1 MPHIQAVGA
10 GENQT
15 ISIENNGINGNTYI
29 NVTSESGITKAY
41 IIAFEAQKSDYVYLK
56 NIFKNCEPLTEF
68 YPTLDTYNFDVPV
81 TVQRPVISF
90 ELGDAFQKVEE
101 IEEPNKHTLIVKAQ
115 NGDTFT
121 YTITFNRT
129 YSKNALLNGIT
140 LDGALLPGFDSN
152 DFEYDVE
159 LPVGTTVLPMI
170 GVINGAD
177 GQTTQVLTNGVNGDA
192 IITVVADDN
201 TTTQTY
207 TIHFTV
213 DKSQVN
219 TLLDIQLD
227 GESLEGFDPA
237 ITNYTHTMA
246 VGNRVWPLV
255 SYTAGDAYQHVSMT
269 EKVLD
274 TWNKVVTLV
283 ATPEDEN
290 MASTTYT
297 IHMVVEKSSLTTL
310 KDIQLDNVSMEGFV
324 PETTNYVIELPI
336 GTQTNPEVTW
346 TMGDEFQDVD
356 PQVEDNKVTLTVT
369 AEDSSVRVYTVQ
381 FVVLHSSNALL
392 NGISVDYQPL
402 DGFNPEVFEYNYVL
416 PWGTTQMPKVTYEM
430 GDAWQ
435 KVTPED
441 GGINGD
447 YKLFVQAE
455 DGITSNTYVIHFSV
469 AKSNN
474 ALLQDILIGGESM
487 VGFDAEVFTYTCS
500 LPYGETVVPAVEGV
514 KVMESQVVEVVNAT
528 SLSEQTI
535 ITVTAEDGKTK
546 QTYTLSWENEK
557 SSNAQLNM
565 IYLDGAEMDGF
576 NPEVSDYVITLP
588 YGTTEM
594 PVVTWEAGDADQN
607 ATLEWNGQTALILVE
622 AQDGTLGEYIISF
635 VVEKSSENRLK
646 DLAIDGVT
654 IEGFNPEVIEYHIV
668 YPAGTSVDE
677 VATKDQISYQLFNE
691 SEHVTLLSND
701 MVLMVQVTAENGNVR
716 TYVIAQSIALSNN
729 TLLDDILVNGESL
742 EDFDPHTLEYTYM
755 LPFGSAVVPSD
766 ITYVSSD
773 TTQKVAVSIN
783 PLGLPTEVFVTAED
797 GTKAVYKIHFLVDDF
812 DPSTIPTSDNVCVTS
827 MPDGKWKFTTNCNN
841 VNIYLST
848 LDGKVILIAPIPLV
862 DVNVPN
868 ICDEQAQGFIFEAS
882 IDNVVAYYFVHDMK
896 RIIESGKLRV
906 SHY

>member
-1 MPHIQAVGA
+1 
-10 GENQT
+10 
-15 ISIENNGINGNTYI
+15 
-29 NVTSESGITKAY
+29 
-41 IIAFEAQKSDYVYLK
+41 
-56 NIFKNCEPLTEF
+56 
-68 YPTLDTYNFDVPV
+68 
-81 TVQRPVISF
+81 
-90 ELGDAFQKVEE
+90 
-101 IEEPNKHTLIVKAQ
+101 
-115 NGDTFT
+115 
-121 YTITFNRT
+121 
-129 YSKNALLNGIT
+129 
-140 LDGALLPGFDSN
+140 
-152 DFEYDVE
+152 
-159 LPVGTTVLPMI
+159 
-170 GVINGAD
+170 
-177 GQTTQVLTNGVNGDA
+177 
-192 IITVVADDN
+192 
-201 TTTQTY
+201 
-207 TIHFTV
+207 
-213 DKSQVN
+213 
-219 TLLDIQLD
+219 
-227 GESLEGFDPA
+227 
-237 ITNYTHTMA
+237 
-246 VGNRVWPLV
+246 
-255 SYTAGDAYQHVSMT
+255 
-269 EKVLD
+269 
-274 TWNKVVTLV
+274 
-283 ATPEDEN
+283 
-290 MASTTYT
+290 
-297 IHMVVEKSSLTTL
+297 
-310 KDIQLDNVSMEGFV
+310 
-324 PETTNYVIELPI
+324 
-336 GTQTNPEVTW
+336 
-346 TMGDEFQDVD
+346 
-356 PQVEDNKVTLTVT
+356 
-369 AEDSSVRVYTVQ
+369 
-381 FVVLHSSNALL
+381 
-392 NGISVDYQPL
+392 
-402 DGFNPEVFEYNYVL
+402 
-416 PWGTTQMPKVTYEM
+416 M

-635 VVEKSSENRLK
+635 IVEKSSENRLK

-654 IEGFNPEVIEYHIV
+654 IEGFNPDVIEYHIV

-677 VATKDQISYQLFNE
+677 VATKDQITYQLFNE

-783 PLGLPTEVFVTAED
+783 PLGLPTEIFVTAED